1 MEQRREPMDKN
12 RIGGILRWTSWQ
24 MTAESISIKGAGCK
38 SGGCASKAVERKR
51 QGKPSMQVDSGL
63 LADGKPGGRC
73 EVNELAMRA
82 IGKTGEYGLQVFA
95 HRDF

>member
-1 MEQRREPMDKN
+1 MCKPGAPPFRAPHQPATDSPLYVAAYLFVN
-12 RIGGILRWTSWQ
+12 VDHWTL
-24 MTAESISIKGAGCK
+24 IKG
-38 SGGCASKAVERKR
+38 KR